1 MSRGGISRRAFLAG
15 AGGAAV
21 GGGLLAAAACGG
33 DDDATAAGARFVGFA
48 GAHQA
53 GITLEP
59 APATALMAS
68 FAVLARDRGELRDL
82 LRDLTDEITGLMEGH
97 PPAGRDPA
105 YPPVDS
111 GILGPHP
118 AADNLTVVVSVG
130 ASLFDDRFG
139 LSDRRP
145 RELVTMPFV
154 SNDRLDPERSHGDL
168 LITIEAEHPDT
179 ALFAIRQ
186 LMRRTRST
194 LVLRWVLDGFTR
206 RGSTA
211 PRSTGSPRNL
221 MGFIDG
227 TANLD
232 AEAAATTDRYVWVA
246 EGDGE
251 PSWAVGGSYHVVR
264 VIRMFV
270 EFWDRT
276 PLAEQE
282 AIMGRHKVSGAPLG
296 MEHETDTPDY
306 ASDPQGETTPL
317 DAHIRLANPR
327 TPGTADSLILR
338 RGFSYARGYDRAGRL
353 DQGLAFVGYQRSL
366 ERGFLAVQAR
376 LTGEPLEEYIL
387 PEGGGFFFALPGAE
401 GGSYLGE
408 ALVA

>member
-1 MSRGGISRRAFLAG
+1 
-15 AGGAAV
+15 
-21 GGGLLAAAACGG
+21 
-33 DDDATAAGARFVGFA
+33 
-48 GAHQA
+48 
-53 GITLEP
+53 
-59 APATALMAS
+59 
-68 FAVLARDRGELRDL
+68 VLARDRAELRGL
-82 LRDLTDEITGLMEGH
+82 LADLTDEIAGLMEGR
-97 PPAGRDPA
+97 PPEVRDRA
-105 YPPVDS
+105 YPPTDS
-111 GILGPHP
+111 GILGPEP
-118 AADNLTVVVSVG
+118 QPDNLAVVVSVG
-130 ASLFDDRFG
+130 ASLFDGRFG
-139 LSDRRP
+139 LRDRKP

-168 LITIEAEHPDT
+168 LLSIESEHPDT
-179 ALFAIRQ
+179 ALFALRQ
-186 LMRRTRST
+186 LMRRTRRT

-211 PRSTGSPRNL
+211 PRTTGSPRNL

-232 AEAAATTDRYVWVA
+232 AGADDLMARHVWVG

-251 PSWAVGGSYHVVR
+251 PPWAVGGSYHVVR

-282 AIMGRHKVSGAPLG
+282 AIMGRHKTSGAPLG
-296 MEHETDTPDY
+296 MEHETDEPDY
-306 ASDPQGETTPL
+306 AADPGGEAIPL

-327 TPGTADSLILR
+327 TPQTADSLILR

-353 DQGLAFVGYQRSL
+353 DQGLAFVCFQRSL

-376 LTGEPLEEYIL
+376 LNGEPLEEYIL

-401 GGSYLGE
+401 SGSFLGE
-408 ALVA
+408 GLVA

>member
-1 MSRGGISRRAFLAG
+1 VSPAGISRRAFLAG
-15 AGGAAV
+15 AGGAV

-33 DDDATAAGARFVGFA
+33 GSESGGHPEARFVPFG
-48 GAHQA
+48 GPHQA

-59 APATALMAS
+59 APATGLMAS
-68 FAVLARDRGELRDL
+68 FSVLAGDRADLRDL
-82 LRDLTDEITGLMEGH
+82 LRDLSEEIQGLMEGH
-97 PPAGRDPA
+97 PPEVRDPA
-105 YPPVDS
+105 FPPTDS
-111 GILGPHP
+111 GVLGPNP
-118 AADNLTVVVSVG
+118 PPDNLTVVVSVG
-130 ASLFDDRFG
+130 ASLFDGRYG
-139 LSDRRP
+139 LADRRP
-145 RELVTMPFV
+145 RELVEMPFLA
-154 SNDRLDPERSHGDL
+154 NDRLDPERSHGDL
-168 LITIEAEHPDT
+168 LLSIESEHPDT
-179 ALFAIRQ
+179 ALFALRQ
-186 LMRRTRST
+186 LMRRTRRW
-194 LVLRWVLDGFTR
+194 LVLRWVIDGFTR

-221 MGFIDG
+221 MGFVDG

-232 AEAAATTDRYVWVA
+232 AGSGGLMDRYVWVA
-246 EGDGE
+246 AGDGE
-251 PSWAVGGSYHVVR
+251 PSWAEGGSYHAVR

-282 AIMGRHKVSGAPLG
+282 AIMGRQKDSGAPLG
-296 MEHETDTPDY
+296 MEHETDVPDY
-306 ASDPQGETTPL
+306 AADPKGEVTPL

-327 TPGTADSLILR
+327 TPETEGSLLLR

-353 DQGLAFVGYQRSL
+353 DHGLAFVCYQRSL

-376 LTGEPLEEYIL
+376 LSGEPLEEYIL

-401 GGSYLGE
+401 QGSYLGQ